1 MPALRFQ
8 NNQRANCTVKKVRI
22 CRRRGGKRLFQDP
35 LFFSPAIESKLH
47 LIQEDMHK
55 IREEVEEV
63 KRSKQAQRG
72 ELETETQSVP
82 VVARLEETQVD

>member
-1 MPALRFQ
+1 
-8 NNQRANCTVKKVRI
+8 
-22 CRRRGGKRLFQDP
+22 
-35 LFFSPAIESKLH
+35 
-47 LIQEDMHK
+47 MHK